1 MGLKHVH
8 PPKWA
13 DRFLEWYCRP
23 DLIEEIQGDV
33 YEMFY
38 RKVSDN
44 KRFAKAQFIWNVFRF
59 FRLKNIKKQKRT
71 PTRSNISVSM
81 YKSYLISG
89 LRNITRN
96 LTSSSINIVGLS
108 IALACGVTIFLLIDS
123 YYNRDKFHVNGDRL
137 YLLMNTMKSADEV
150 QNWARSPYLLGPALR
165 DEHNAIESVVRVQ
178 RDQLS
183 VRHDDVVFNEPIWFV
198 DPEFLSVFSYQ
209 LLYGLPNALNDRNS
223 IVLTEEMAVKYF
235 GRTDVVNEELSIKF
249 PKEQKITFKIS
260 GVLKRI
266 PDQSSMSINFLI
278 PIQNWEDNVDPAPSI
293 QWRTWAAATFV
304 LFREK
309 HQTTEVNSV
318 VDKYIKVQH
327 EANDKFQIQSVEWI
341 PIGKMGERSYDIAYA
356 LSWSNIPAA
365 MVGLGAIAIVLVL
378 LACFNYM
385 NVAVA
390 SVSTRLKEIGIRK
403 VIGGGRKEIIQQFL
417 IENTVLCALALGIGT
432 VIAATILLPGFNSLY
447 PIHIPFE
454 FSTAGAMFAFFGGVL
469 LFVAVI
475 SGAYPAL
482 YVSSFNPVRIL
493 RGKEKFGSKS
503 LLSKFLLSFQF
514 ILSFT
519 SIVACLVFIN
529 SSQYFEKKDW
539 GYDHDQHI
547 YTSVKNIEQYK
558 GLKDLIAQHKSVV
571 SYAGSESHIGEY
583 THQTNVN
590 VGSEQVNVSR
600 LEVGFNYL
608 ETMNVHLLQGRFF
621 DEGIS
626 SDKKESVIVNE
637 AFVRKMGW
645 KDPLRQTFDFDGVKW
660 YVIGVVKDFHSRE
673 FYYQVDP
680 MMIHIGPEEK
690 YRYLVVKAAAGSAV
704 EVSDF
709 IKKSWKSVAPDDPYE
724 GAFQDEVFEQFFNS
738 NRSNDK
744 IMYFLS
750 AVALV
755 LACMGLYGL
764 VSYNLTRRLKEFS
777 IRKVFGASLFQ
788 IFKLMNHDYLWIV
801 LIAFTLGAPL
811 GFYMMELM
819 IRAAYP
825 EEIPISPWPFVITIL
840 TMILTVAFTIGTQLK
855 RVAKENPT
863 STLRND

>member
-1 MGLKHVH
+1 MGLRRIH

-13 DRFLEWYCRP
+13 DRFLEWYCHP
-23 DLIEEIQGDV
+23 DLIEEIQGDI

-38 RKVSDN
+38 RKAARQKN
-44 KRFAKAQFIWNVFRF
+44 TAKVQFIWNVVRF
-59 FRLKNIKKQKRT
+59 FRWKNIKKEKRNHY
-71 PTRSNISVSM
+71 PSNINLSM
-81 YKSYLISG
+81 YKSYFVSA

-123 YYNRDKFHVNGDRL
+123 YYNRDKFHEKGDRL
-137 YLLMNTMKSADEV
+137 YLLMNRMKSADEV
-150 QNWARSPYLLGPALR
+150 ENWARSPYLLGPSLR
-165 DEHNAIESVVRVQ
+165 DEHDAIESIVRIQ
-178 RDQLS
+178 RSNLS
-183 VRHDDVVFNEPIWFV
+183 VRRDDIVFSEPVWFV
-198 DPEFLSVFSYQ
+198 DPEFLSVFSYR

-223 IVLTEEMAVKYF
+223 IVLTEEMAIKYF

-249 PKEQKITFKIS
+249 PKEQKITFRIS
-260 GVLKRI
+260 GVLERI

-278 PIQNWEDNVDPAPSI
+278 PMPNWEDHVDPAPSI
-293 QWRTWAAATFV
+293 QWRTWAGATFV
-304 LFREK
+304 LFREG
-309 HQTTEVNSV
+309 HSTNEVNPS

-341 PIGKMGERSYDIAYA
+341 PIGQVAERSYDIVNA
-356 LSWSNIPAA
+356 LSWSNVPAA
-365 MVGLGAIAIVLVL
+365 MIGLGVIAIALLL

-403 VIGGGRKEIIQQFL
+403 VIGGGKKEIIQQFL
-417 IENTVLCALALGIGT
+417 VENTVLCAFALGIGT
-432 VIAATILLPGFNSLY
+432 VIAATILLPGFNTLY

-454 FSTAGAMFAFFGGVL
+454 FSSNGMMFAFFGSIL
-469 LFVAVI
+469 ILVAFI

-482 YVSSFNPVRIL
+482 YVSSFNPVKIL

-503 LLSKFLLSFQF
+503 LLSKCLLSVQF

-529 SSQYFEKKDW
+529 SSHYFEKKDW

-547 YTSVKNIEQYK
+547 FTVVKNKEQYN
-558 GLKDLIAQHKSVV
+558 GLKDLV
-571 SYAGSESHIGEY
+571 SQNKNVISFAGSESHIGHNIHFTTVE
-583 THQTNVN
+583 
-590 VGSEQVNVSR
+590 VGTEQVNVTR

-608 ETMNVHLLQGRFF
+608 QTMNVQLVQGRLF
-621 DEGIS
+621 DESIS

-637 AFVRKMGW
+637 AFVRKMAW
-645 KDPLRQTFDFDGVKW
+645 KNPLDQTFDFDSVKW
-660 YVIGVVKDFHSRE
+660 NVIGVVKDFHYRE
-673 FYYQVDP
+673 FYFDVEP
-680 MMIHIGPEEK
+680 AMIHIGPEESYK
-690 YRYLVVKAAAGSAV
+690 YLVVKAASGSVV

-709 IKKSWKSVAPDDPYE
+709 LKKSWRTVAPDDPYE
-724 GAFQDEVFEQFFNS
+724 GHFQDEVFQQFFDS

-777 IRKVFGASLFQ
+777 VRKVFGANLFQ
-788 IFKLMNHDYLWIV
+788 IFRLMNNDYIWIV
-801 LIAFTLGAPL
+801 LIAFALGAPL
-811 GFYMMELM
+811 GFYLMGLM
-819 IRAAYP
+819 IKAAYP
-825 EEIPISPWPFVITIL
+825 EEIPITAWPFVITIL
-840 TMILTVAFTIGTQLK
+840 TMVLTVAFTIGTQLK
-855 RVAKENPT
+855 RIAKENPT